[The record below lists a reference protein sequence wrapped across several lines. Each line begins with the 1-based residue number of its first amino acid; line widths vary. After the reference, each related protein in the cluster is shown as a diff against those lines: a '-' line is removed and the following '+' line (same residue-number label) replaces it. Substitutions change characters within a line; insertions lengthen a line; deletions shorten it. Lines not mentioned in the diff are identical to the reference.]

1 MMTRNSA
8 PEVERRALALFER
21 LADYPGNQRFRDRLL
36 KQETATVLSR
46 LSALEASVGR
56 ATKAIPTLIPGSADA
71 GEAAIPPARVGA
83 FRLMARIG
91 RGGMGDVW
99 EGHRDDGLYEQKVA
113 IKLIQLHALR
123 RASAAFDDERRFL
136 ARLEHPHIARLIDGG
151 VTEDGL
157 PWLVIEYVEGRPID
171 EATANLST
179 ADKVLLLIMAA
190 EAVQFAHSRMIAHAD
205 LKPANIMVDVHGRVK
220 LLDFGIAALIGGD
233 NQSVPFSGPMSRD
246 FASPQRLAGDR
257 PSVADDVFA
266 FGKAMA
272 CVLEPCD
279 DREIS
284 AIVAK
289 AQAYDPALRYGSIQA
304 LINDLQRW
312 QARLPVSALPNSRR
326 YAASKFIER
335 HRIGITATTAALVM
349 LAGSSIVAM
358 SSYFSAER
366 SRVTAEARF
375 GEVRHLSGF
384 MLFDLYDSLAQQ
396 PGTVA
401 KRAEIAQTSAL
412 YLDRL
417 QVAADAPADLR
428 LETARSYRRLAA
440 IQGLPGTSNLGQ
452 PEKARTSLDRAEA
465 MLRQLI
471 AQNDQNAAA
480 LTELGWVFSDRWALH
495 AENVDSVRTN
505 NDARAAFDRAL
516 AISPTDPLARLGR
529 LQTDA
534 SAAYDMIWSADQPAR
549 AVAAIRPT
557 LASLRAIK
565 WPRSY
570 TNQVAALQIRLL
582 NTLGDGIYYSG
593 DIPGSITPYR
603 EADALI
609 DRMIALQGPMPVW
622 LIRKGEAAFNISG
635 SLADLPGRRA
645 EALDIVRKGLGSL
658 RQLLTFG
665 PDAAAEKKLLVLL
678 GEEASLLSGLGRTRE
693 ALVPSLASV
702 TLREQRLAGS
712 PHNPQRLR
720 DLAIG
725 TAPYAELLAK
735 SGQRAEACKA
745 AKRAVSAW
753 TELKATNKLG
763 KLDARK
769 NLTHAIKL
777 QGEFCAR

>member
-1 MMTRNSA
+1 MSNRSA

-21 LADYPGNQRFRDRLL
+21 LADHPGDTRFRDRLL
-36 KQETATVLSR
+36 KHETDTVLIR
-46 LSALEASVGR
+46 LRALEASVAL

-71 GEAAIPPARVGA
+71 GEVAIPPARVGA
-83 FRLMARIG
+83 FRLVERIG

-99 EGHRDDGLYEQKVA
+99 AGHRDDGLYEQKVA

-123 RASAAFDDERRFL
+123 RAAGAFDDERRFL
-136 ARLEHPHIARLIDGG
+136 ARLEHPNIARLIDGG

-171 EATANLST
+171 EATADLSL
-179 ADKVLLLIMAA
+179 AEKVRLLIMAA
-190 EAVQFAHSRMIAHAD
+190 EAAQFAHSRMIAHAD

-233 NQSVPFSGPMSRD
+233 GPSAAISGPLSRD
-246 FASPQRLAGDR
+246 FASPQRLKGER

-266 FGKAMA
+266 LGKTMA
-272 CVLEPCD
+272 CVLGPCD
-279 DREIS
+279 DREIN

-289 AQAYDPALRYGSIQA
+289 AQAFDPARRYGSAQA
-304 LINDLQRW
+304 LINDLQLW
-312 QARLPVSALPNSRR
+312 QAKFPVSAMPNSRR
-326 YAASKFIER
+326 YAASKFVER
-335 HRIGITATTAALVM
+335 HRISIAAIATALLL
-349 LAGSSIVAM
+349 LASSSVVAM
-358 SSYFSAER
+358 SSYVHAER

-417 QVAADAPADLR
+417 QVAADAPADLK

-452 PEKARTSLDRAEA
+452 PEKAQLSLNRAEA

-471 AQNDQNAAA
+471 AQAPRSAAA
-480 LTELGWVFSDRWALH
+480 LAELGWVFSDRWTLH
-495 AENVDSVRTN
+495 AEGIDSARTN
-505 NDARAAFDRAL
+505 HDARAAFDQAL
-516 AISPTDPLARLGR
+516 AIAPATPLARLGR
-529 LQTDA
+529 IQTDA
-534 SAAYDMIWSADQPAR
+534 SAAYDLIWSADQPAR
-549 AVAAIRPT
+549 AVAVARSALSP
-557 LASLRAIK
+557 LRAQR

-570 TNQVAALQIRLL
+570 TNQVAMLEIRLL
-582 NTLGDGIYYSG
+582 NALGDGIYYSG
-593 DIPGSITPYR
+593 DIPGSIAPYR

-609 DRMIALQGPMPVW
+609 DRMIAAQGPFPIW

-635 SLADLPGRRA
+635 SLAEQPGHQA
-645 EALDIVRKGLGSL
+645 EALDIVRQGQDSL

-665 PDAAAEKKLLVLL
+665 PDAAAEKKQLVLL
-678 GEEASLLSGLGRTRE
+678 GEEASLLDEMGRTGE
-693 ALVPSLASV
+693 ALVPSRASV
-702 TLREQRLAGS
+702 ALREQRLARS
-712 PHNPQRLR
+712 PSNPQRLR

-725 TAPYAELLAK
+725 TAPYAALLGK
-735 SGQRAEACKA
+735 IGQRDEACQSA
-745 AKRAVSAW
+745 RRAVEIWS
-753 TELKATNKLG
+753 ELKLAGKLG

-769 NLTHAIKL
+769 NLPNAITLKKIY
-777 QGEFCAR
+777 CAL

>member
-21 LADYPGNQRFRDRLL
+21 LADYPGNKRFRDRLL
-36 KQETATVLSR
+36 KRETATVLSR

-71 GEAAIPPARVGA
+71 GEVAIPPARVGA
-83 FRLMARIG
+83 FRLVERIG

-99 EGHRDDGLYEQKVA
+99 EGHRDDGLYDQKVA

-171 EATANLST
+171 EATIDLPIAE
-179 ADKVLLLIMAA
+179 KVRLLIMAA

-233 NQSVPFSGPMSRD
+233 DQSASSPAPMSRD
-246 FASPQRLAGDR
+246 FASPQRLAGER
-257 PSVADDVFA
+257 PSVSDDVFA
-266 FGKAMA
+266 FGKTMA
-272 CVLEPCD
+272 CVLGSCD
-279 DREIS
+279 DREVA

-289 AQAYDPALRYGSIQA
+289 AQAYDPALRYGSVQA

-312 QARLPVSALPNSRR
+312 QARLPVSALPSSRR

-335 HRIGITATTAALVM
+335 HRIGIAATTAALVM

-471 AQNDQNAAA
+471 AQDAQNAAA

-495 AENVDSVRTN
+495 AENIDSVRTN

-516 AISPTDPLARLGR
+516 AIAPTDPLARLGR

-534 SAAYDMIWSADQPAR
+534 SAAYDMIWSADQPAK
-549 AVAAIRPT
+549 AVAAVKPT

-565 WPRSY
+565 WPGSY

-593 DIPGSITPYR
+593 DIEGSIAPYR

-609 DRMIALQGPMPVW
+609 DRMIALQGPLPVW

-635 SLADLPGRRA
+635 SLAELPGRRA

-678 GEEASLLSGLGRTRE
+678 GEEASLLSGLGRIRE

-735 SGQRAEACKA
+735 SGQRAKACTA
-745 AKRAVSAW
+745 AKRAVGAW

-769 NLTHAIKL
+769 NLTHAVKL
-777 QGEFCAR
+777 QADFCAS